1 MKNPHQPLKLMA
13 SLFGEWNS
21 FAKGIKELPFNSVE
35 ELLEFPRPDGLTEEL
50 LEEPYY
56 AYPIEVR
63 DVKDFANSFLEYLP
77 TVSGDDSFFDYSF
90 AFYSTVELAYN
101 LLGIPLEDFQSQIK
115 DIYPDWYFEHFE
127 NECRGF

>member
-1 MKNPHQPLKLMA
+1 MA

-21 FAKGIKELPFNSVE
+21 FAKGIQELPFNSVE
-35 ELLEFPRPDGLTEEL
+35 ELYKFPRPDGLTEEL

-56 AYPIEVR
+56 AYPIEVL
-63 DVKDFANSFLEYLP
+63 DVEKFSNSFLEYLP